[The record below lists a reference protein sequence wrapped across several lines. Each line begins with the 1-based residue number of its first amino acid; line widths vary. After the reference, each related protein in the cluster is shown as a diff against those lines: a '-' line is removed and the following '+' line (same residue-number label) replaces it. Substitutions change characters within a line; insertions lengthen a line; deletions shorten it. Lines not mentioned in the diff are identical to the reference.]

1 MWALTSGRSPVL
13 GQNTKSKGDL
23 LRVEGLEVGFRLL
36 RGEVLAVRGTSLRV
50 APAVPV
56 EQFLQETESLR
67 SKLDR
72 RLSDDGQA
80 DDD

>member
-1 MWALTSGRSPVL
+1 
-13 GQNTKSKGDL
+13 
-23 LRVEGLEVGFRLL
+23 
-36 RGEVLAVRGTSLRV
+36 
-50 APAVPV
+50 VPV

-80 DDD
+80 DDDE